1 MRRQAGWEGQLL
13 IFAFKW
19 LTAGVSQA
27 ERRRSHL
34 ERPGDII
41 GAKNVVDV
49 MCKMC
54 RAGHQLENRVVIARE
69 ALRILAL
76 GVLSVM
82 DDIEPKR
89 RRRDLG
95 AGSRRPGTPS

>member
-1 MRRQAGWEGQLL
+1 M
-13 IFAFKW
+13 
-19 LTAGVSQA
+19 VY
-27 ERRRSHL
+27 
-34 ERPGDII
+34 
-41 GAKNVVDV
+41 V
-49 MCKMC
+49 MCKVC

-95 AGSRRPGTPS
+95 WPRGERRLRRDGLDPRRGWLDGKFPDGPVLSRAVSGRAPR